1 MPITKRDWER
11 SLKSKKTNPLEIGME
26 FLEYLNDNPGST
38 YNDIANEFG
47 MSKARICQMDAFVK
61 KLPIEIT
68 DYLMNTYEP
77 GVLKHFTERRLRP
90 LTLLASDD
98 DKLRKF
104 DEMKDALYIL
114 IDMQIDDDKI
124 TDIN

>member
-1 MPITKRDWER
+1 
-11 SLKSKKTNPLEIGME
+11 ME

-47 MSKARICQMDAFVK
+47 MSKARVCQMVALVK

-77 GVLKHFTERRLRP
+77 EVLKHFTERRLRP

-98 DKLRKF
+98 DKRKKF

-124 TDIN
+124 TNTN